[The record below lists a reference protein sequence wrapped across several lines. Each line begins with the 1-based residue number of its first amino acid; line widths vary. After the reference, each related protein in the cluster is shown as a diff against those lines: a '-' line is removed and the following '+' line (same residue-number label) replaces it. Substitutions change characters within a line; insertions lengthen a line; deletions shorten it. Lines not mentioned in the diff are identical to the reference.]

1 MEKKKRANRRR
12 KSLVSVSFAVLIISS
27 AASIGVSTYA
37 YAASSSLLTFS
48 NIGVQTIVP
57 ASINIGLK
65 NQETGD
71 ISYYDQLTN
80 DSFTDNGL
88 AEPNFVG
95 LYPVSS
101 TYKEN
106 WLIKDEDDTYNSV
119 TPKFVREYVSG
130 QDSQNPGYALASRYY
145 QVDMYFQEED
155 TQSLGTNFYLSNL
168 TKMVADTDKNKVAA
182 AKDATLDAD
191 DLDKIID
198 SLRVSILTPNDYF
211 IIDFNKKDDVIQ
223 AGPLNLSDSDEYYDY
238 TFGTLN
244 EEDGEANKELL
255 YGEYTN
261 SENVVWDDPLE
272 SDSGLSDPNS
282 SSSAFNAKEKAGVR
296 PVNIEESIENGVE
309 LKVED
314 SIALEDIVF
323 DDNKSD
329 EENIKLFSLD
339 PGESKR
345 IVITYY
351 IEGWDLDNIN
361 DVQYA
366 SFLSNLAFTGEYDYS
381 YRDIG

>member
-1 MEKKKRANRRR
+1 MDKKKTR
-12 KSLVSVSFAVLIISS
+12 KSRRVLVKLSFAVLIISS
-27 AASIGVSTYA
+27 ATSIGVSTYA
-37 YAASSSLLTFS
+37 YAASASLLTFS

-65 NQETGD
+65 NQNTGD

-80 DSFTDNGL
+80 ESFTDNGL
-88 AEPNFVG
+88 DEPNFVG

-106 WLIKDEDDTYNSV
+106 WLIKDENDTYNSV

-130 QDSQNPGYALASRYY
+130 QDSQNPGYALSSRYY
-145 QVDMYFQEED
+145 QVDMYFKEEA
-155 TQSLGTNFYLSNL
+155 TQSLSTNFYLSNL
-168 TKMVADTDKNKVAA
+168 TKMVADTEKNEAAA

-191 DLDKIID
+191 DLNKIID
-198 SLRVSILTPNDYF
+198 SLRVSILTPDDYF
-211 IIDFNKKDDVIQ
+211 IIDFNKKEDVIQ

-238 TFGTLN
+238 TFGTSN
-244 EEDGEANKELL
+244 EEEGEPDKELL

-261 SENVVWDDPLE
+261 SDKVVWDDPLE
-272 SDSGLSDPNS
+272 SDSSLADPDKPT
-282 SSSAFNAKEKAGVR
+282 SAFNAKVKAGVR

-323 DDNKSD
+323 DENKSD
-329 EENIKLFSLD
+329 EENIRLFSLD

-381 YRDIG
+381 YRDNG